1 MSLRTFASRT
11 FAART
16 FNARTWGGVEEAVVT
31 APSQSGWIARTAVR
45 LSVSPE
51 AQRVSISSTQQR
63 VWVARAN
70 NE

>member
-16 FNARTWGGVEEAVVT
+16 FNARTWGGTEEVIT
-31 APSQSGWIARTAVR
+31 DPSQAGWIARTADR
-45 LSVSPE
+45 LSVLP
-51 AQRVSISSTQQR
+51 AVQRVSIGSTQQR
-63 VWVARAN
+63 VWVARSN

>member
-1 MSLRTFASRT
+1 MSLRTFGQRA

-16 FNARTWGGVEEAVVT
+16 FNARTWGGVEVVAVT
-31 APSQSGWIARTAVR
+31 DPSQSGWIARTADR

-51 AQRVSISSTQQR
+51 ARRVSISSTQQR
-63 VWVARAN
+63 VWVARSN

>member
-11 FAART
+11 YASRAFMS
-16 FNARTWGGVEEAVVT
+16 RTWNGGEEVAVT
-31 APSQSGWIARTAVR
+31 DPSQSGWIARTADR

-51 AQRVSISSTQQR
+51 ARRVSISSTQQR
-63 VWVARAN
+63 VWVARSN